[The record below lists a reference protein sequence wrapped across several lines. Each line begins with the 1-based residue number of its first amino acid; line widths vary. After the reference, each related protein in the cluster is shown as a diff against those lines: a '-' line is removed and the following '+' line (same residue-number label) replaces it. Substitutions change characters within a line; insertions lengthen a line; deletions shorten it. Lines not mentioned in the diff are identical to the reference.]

1 MKKQTR
7 ANHLL
12 KNIDPQTWRAL
23 TEYAASRGIYEHPRR
38 DGLAVT
44 HRDSAKSKRGS
55 VRGLLEHIAT
65 GDALFVL
72 LADDL
77 EYDLSP
83 RLREIAKSETS
94 TMTTDLLN
102 RIAAAL
108 DDAKH
113 LFDTAD

>member
-1 MKKQTR
+1 MTKQTR
-7 ANHLL
+7 SNHLL
-12 KNIDPQTWRAL
+12 KNVHPQTWRTL

-55 VRGLLEHIAT
+55 VRGLLEHIAS

-77 EYDLSP
+77 EYDLAP
-83 RLREIAKSETS
+83 HLREIAKSETG
-94 TMTTDLLN
+94 MTADLLR